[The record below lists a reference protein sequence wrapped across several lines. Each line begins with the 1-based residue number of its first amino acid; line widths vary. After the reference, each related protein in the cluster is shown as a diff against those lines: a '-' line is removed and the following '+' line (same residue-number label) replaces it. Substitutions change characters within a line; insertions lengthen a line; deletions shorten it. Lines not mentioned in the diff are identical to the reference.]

1 MPKQIRGDFCYE
13 GCNGGHLLC
22 IRWGSDLPIKRKT
35 SRGGE
40 VLELENY
47 ATVTF

>member
-1 MPKQIRGDFCYE
+1 MEDICFVLDG
-13 GCNGGHLLC
+13 
-22 IRWGSDLPIKRKT
+22 GSDLPIKRKT